1 MQVRTVRLLECL
13 RHSLYPDSE
22 LTFLNDVGGN
32 SVRAQRQKE
41 NDVSSLGRCSLGAIS
56 LCQLCRDRG
65 LH

>member
-13 RHSLYPDSE
+13 RHSLYPDGE

-41 NDVSSLGRCSLGAIS
+41 NECFLSGTMFPR
-56 LCQLCRDRG
+56 RDFPMST
-65 LH
+65 LP